1 MVLYLRMLR
10 ERVVAK
16 NCCLLV
22 FCLLQVKS
30 FEKLVSNSYL
40 PPGEMWPFC
49 DFQYGFRSS
58 GLIADFLSCIL

>member
-16 NCCLLV
+16 NCCLLM

-30 FEKLVSNSYL
+30 FEKLVSNTVIYHLEKCGLFVISS
-40 PPGEMWPFC
+40 MV
-49 DFQYGFRSS
+49 S
-58 GLIADFLSCIL
+58 GLLV

>member
-30 FEKLVSNSYL
+30 FEKL
-40 PPGEMWPFC
+40 FC
-49 DFQYGFRSS
+49 NTVIDHLEKCGLFVISSMVS
-58 GLIADFLSCIL
+58 GLLV